1 MISRLIDLSL
11 KYRFLVLGFV
21 LILAAVGIYTVRTN
35 PIDAIPDISET
46 QIIVFADWPG
56 RSPQEVEDQVT
67 YPMVVNLQGLAGIKA
82 VRSSSA
88 FGFSMIN
95 VIFQDGTDLYF
106 ARTRILERMNL
117 IASLLPKGVTPVL
130 GPDASA
136 VGQVF
141 WYTLEGGGQDLG
153 ALRALQDW
161 YVRYQLNAVPGVAE
175 VASIG
180 GFVRQYQLSLDPN
193 KLSAFG
199 ISIRDVMSAVQ
210 TSNNNVGGKV
220 IEQGGAEYVVRGM
233 GLIHDLSDVEKIV
246 VSSREGTPIYVSN
259 LGTVQMG
266 PEFRR
271 GALEKNGQEVV
282 GGVVTM
288 RYGES
293 APEIIARV
301 KEKIAEL
308 SKGLPPGVRIVP
320 FYDRSG
326 LISHAVGTLKRAL
339 IEEILLVTL
348 AHIVFLMHFRSILIV
363 TLPLPLAILTS
374 FILMRVFGITS
385 NIMSLGGIA
394 IAIGVLVDAGIVITE
409 NVFRHVESDGGKKP
423 LLEIVRSASKQIGRP
438 IFFSMVIII
447 LAFLPVFSLTGEEG
461 KLFHPLAFTKTFAM
475 IGATIL
481 SVTFVPVLATFLIR
495 GRVHREDE
503 NPVMRVAQRIY
514 HPILAAALNHK
525 KRTLAIA
532 VVFFLVSLVLVSG
545 AGVVLAPIRIP
556 AGLAASAGFHPAK
569 SAADR
574 LETASTW
581 LDTHVAAGVGKEFMP
596 PLDEGTLMFMPITS
610 NAVSLTEA
618 VDIMKKQN
626 AALRTFPEVASVV
639 GKVGRA
645 ESPLDPAPVNM
656 YETLVELKPKSEWGR
671 KISKDELMAEMT
683 AKSQM
688 PGVTTVWQQP
698 IRNRIDML
706 ATGIPTQVGVKIFGP
721 DLAALEKKANEIAG
735 IVRGVRGAADV
746 YPEQILGTPYLEIQ
760 VNRESA
766 ARYGVNVGDVLDVIE
781 TAIGGQNL
789 TTTIEGRNRFPV
801 QVRYGREL
809 RNDVDSIRQ
818 VLVPARM
825 VSGAGGGMPGGTGM
839 AGASSGGL
847 SGVAVSGAAGSAAA
861 MAHVPLGQVA
871 DIRIKPGPSMVSS
884 ENGLLRERVFLN
896 VRGRDVGSFVDEAK
910 KLVEQRV
917 RLDPGYFLQWSGQYE
932 NQLRA
937 RNRLAIV
944 VPFCFAIIFLLLY
957 LTYGSWKEAAHVVLA
972 IPFALTGGN
981 LLLWILHALAASN
994 GWKTEFHMSV
1004 AVWVGYI
1011 ALFGTAVQTAVVMVV
1026 YLEEALR
1033 NKAAAGPVTKES
1045 IRQAAMEGAVLRLRP
1060 KLMTVSTVV
1069 LGLLPIMWS
1078 TATGSEVMKPIATPV
1093 LGGMVSSLL
1102 HVLIVTPVIWTMLK
1116 EHELTRGD
1124 LKLGEVSDLLKA

>member
-1 MISRLIDLSL
+1 MIARLIDFSL
-11 KYRFLVLGFV
+11 KNRFLILGFAV
-21 LILAAVGIYTVRTN
+21 LLVAAGIYTVRTN

-46 QIIVFADWPG
+46 QVIVFADWPG

-117 IASLLPKGVTPVL
+117 IASLLPRGVTPIL

-141 WYTLEGGGQDLG
+141 WYTLEGEGQDLG
-153 ALRALQDW
+153 TLRTIQDW
-161 YVRYQLNAVPGVAE
+161 FVRYQLNAVPGVAE

-180 GFVRQYQLSLDPN
+180 GFVRQYQIDLDPN
-193 KLSAFG
+193 KLSAFNV
-199 ISIRDVMSAVQ
+199 SIRDVVNAVQ
-210 TSNNNVGGKV
+210 MSNNNVGGKT
-220 IEQGGAEYVVRGM
+220 IQQGGIEYVVRGL
-233 GLIHDLSDVEKIV
+233 GLIHDVADVEKIV
-246 VSSREGTPIYVSN
+246 VASRAGTPIYVSN
-259 LGTVQMG
+259 LGTVQLG

-271 GALEKNGQEVV
+271 GALEKNGREVV

-293 APEIIARV
+293 APVIIDRV
-301 KEKIAEL
+301 KTKIAEL
-308 SKGLPPGVRIVP
+308 SNGLPRGVRLVP

-326 LISHAVGTLKRAL
+326 LIGHAVGTLKRAL
-339 IEEILLVTL
+339 FEEILLVTL

-409 NVFRHVESDGGKKP
+409 NVFRHVESDGGNKP
-423 LLEIVRSASKQIGRP
+423 LLEIVRAAAKQIGRP

-481 SVTFVPVLATFLIR
+481 SVTLVPVLAVLLVR
-495 GRVHREDE
+495 GRVHREED
-503 NPVMRVAQRIY
+503 NRVMRFARRVY
-514 HPILAAALNHK
+514 EPVLAAALAHK
-525 KRTLAIA
+525 KRTLVIA
-532 VVFFLVSLVLVSG
+532 VAFFLVSLVLVAG
-545 AGVVLAPIRIP
+545 AGVLLAPVKFPAGVLAA
-556 AGLAASAGFHPAK
+556 AGSGAARKIADRVE
-569 SAADR
+569 SAA
-574 LETASTW
+574 AW
-581 LDTHVAAGVGKEFMP
+581 LDTHVTGGVGKEFMP
-596 PLDEGTLMFMPITS
+596 PLDEGTLMFMPVTS

-618 VDIMKKQN
+618 VEIMKKQD

-645 ESPLDPAPVNM
+645 ESPLDPAPINM
-656 YETLVELKPKSEWGR
+656 YETLVELKPGSEWR
-671 KISKDELMAEMT
+671 KGLTKDELLAQMT

-688 PGVTTVWQQP
+688 PGVTTIWQQP

-721 DLAALEKKANEIAG
+721 DLATLEKKANEVADV
-735 IVRGVRGAADV
+735 VRGVRGAADV
-746 YPEQILGTPYLEIQ
+746 YPEQILGTPYLEIS
-760 VNRESA
+760 VNREAA

-809 RNDVDSIRQ
+809 RNDLDSIKRI
-818 VLVPARM
+818 LVPAAASPAGMRE
-825 VSGAGGGMPGGTGM
+825 SGPSPQARSGTGM
-839 AGASSGGL
+839 GGPGL
-847 SGVAVSGAAGSAAA
+847 ATRESIGE
-861 MAHVPLGQVA
+861 MTHVPLGQVT
-871 DIRIKPGPSMVSS
+871 DIRIEPGPSMISS

-910 KLVEQRV
+910 RIVERQV

-932 NQLRA
+932 NQMRA

-944 VPFCFAIIFLLLY
+944 VPICFAIIFLLLIV
-957 LTYGSWKEAAHVVLA
+957 TYRSWKEAAHVVLA

-981 LLLWILHALAASN
+981 LLLWALNTLAVAN

-1026 YLEEALR
+1026 YLEEALHR
-1033 NKAAAGPVTKES
+1033 KASEGALTKEK
-1045 IRQAAMEGAVLRLRP
+1045 IREAAMEGAVLRLRP

-1116 EHELTRGD
+1116 EHELDKGNLRP
-1124 LKLGEVSDLLKA
+1124 GEVSDLLKA